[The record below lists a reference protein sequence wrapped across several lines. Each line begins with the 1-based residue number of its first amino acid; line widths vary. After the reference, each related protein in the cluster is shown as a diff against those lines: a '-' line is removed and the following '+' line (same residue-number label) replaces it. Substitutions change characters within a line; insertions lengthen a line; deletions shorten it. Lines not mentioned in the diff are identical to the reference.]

1 MHKRR
6 KEFKRLWY
14 LIAKWW
20 IFYIL
25 IGGLKH
31 WRLIEIG
38 ILWKGILEIKIR
50 FGGLKQL
57 RLIEIGI
64 L

>member
-6 KEFKRLWY
+6 EEFIRLWY

-31 WRLIEIG
+31 LRWIEIG
-38 ILWKGILEIKIR
+38 ILWKWIFEIKIT
-50 FGGLKQL
+50 FGGCD
-57 RLIEIGI
+57 EWSF
-64 L
+64 